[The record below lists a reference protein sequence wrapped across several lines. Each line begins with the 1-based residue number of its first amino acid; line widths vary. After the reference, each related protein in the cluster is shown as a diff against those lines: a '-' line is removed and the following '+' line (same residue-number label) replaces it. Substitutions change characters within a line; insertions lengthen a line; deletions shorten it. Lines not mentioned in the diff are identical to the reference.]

1 MEHSGDADTGAEML
15 RVARDGQHR
24 LRCRLEQEVVN
35 LRLVVESDGGELG
48 RQREHD
54 MEVADREQIGLAFGE
69 PGACGGT
76 LAPGAVPV
84 TAAVIGDP
92 PMTAVGASLDVATKR
107 SGAAMFD
114 RRHDP

>member
-1 MEHSGDADTGAEML
+1 
-15 RVARDGQHR
+15 
-24 LRCRLEQEVVN
+24 
-35 LRLVVESDGGELG
+35 
-48 RQREHD
+48 
-54 MEVADREQIGLAFGE
+54 GE

-114 RRHDP
+114 RRHDPELMQTQMLGMDGAIRRPCGTEDVGDLDRGAHQTSTVGLLSAGGQRQPVEWTDHRAHRPGRHLG